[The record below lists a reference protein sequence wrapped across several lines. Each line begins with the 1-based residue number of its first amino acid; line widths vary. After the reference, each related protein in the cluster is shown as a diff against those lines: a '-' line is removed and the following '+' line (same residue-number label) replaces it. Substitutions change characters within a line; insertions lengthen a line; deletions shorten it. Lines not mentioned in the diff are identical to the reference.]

1 MSRKKIDP
9 MTTDHFG
16 AVLNCA
22 IRYCIGRCTYM
33 PGLVTEW
40 IMANCHGKLN
50 GKTLSVMARDIDE
63 AKSLGMECD
72 VQKWRTFRE
81 WIRQEEGE

>member
-1 MSRKKIDP
+1 
-9 MTTDHFG
+9 
-16 AVLNCA
+16 
-22 IRYCIGRCTYM
+22 M